1 MVNQHGGNITAFAKE
16 ISCQPS
22 EVIDLS
28 SNINFVKPTIHL
40 DFNTLNISAYP
51 NYDALENSIA
61 SLYGMKPSELELFN
75 GATSAIYAL
84 FRNLQTKE
92 VTLYAPLY
100 LEYEKASSLNGYNIT
115 HIERFDDIEK
125 EPKENSLVVFV
136 NPSTPDG
143 CYYEMDKLM
152 ELWMKKGC
160 TILVDESFLDFTPYS
175 SVIPYLKRYEK
186 LYVLKSMTKFY
197 SSAGIRIGALL
208 STEENIKTIKAKE
221 PLWKISEF
229 DSHYLQEAL
238 KDKAFASKSREI
250 NEENR
255 AYLREILK
263 GSSYISKI
271 YHSNANFILCKLD
284 KIDAFNFQKQL
295 NSHKIMV
302 RNCANFQG
310 LDKSFVR
317 IAVKE
322 KFLLNKLEKAL
333 KKIEIT

>member
-1 MVNQHGGNITAFAKE
+1 MQKHGGNITAFAKE
-16 ISCQPS
+16 IGCQLS
-22 EVIDLS
+22 EVLDLS

-40 DFNTLNISAYP
+40 DFNSLNISAYP

-61 SLYGMKPSELELFN
+61 SLYDVKPSELELFN

-84 FRNLQTKE
+84 FRNLQTRE

-115 HIERFDDIEK
+115 HIDRFDDLGK

-136 NPSTPDG
+136 NPSTPEG
-143 CYYEMDKLM
+143 CYYEREKLM
-152 ELWMKKGC
+152 ELWIKKRC
-160 TILVDESFLDFTPYS
+160 TILVDESFLDFTTYS
-175 SVIPYLKRYEK
+175 SVIPYLKHYNK
-186 LYVLKSMTKFY
+186 LYILKSMTKFY

-208 STEENIKTIKAKE
+208 STKENIKSIKAKE

-238 KDKAFASKSREI
+238 KDKTFASKSREI

-263 GSSYISKI
+263 NSSYIAKA
-271 YHSNANFILCKLD
+271 YHSDANFVLCKLD
-284 KIDAFNFQKQL
+284 KIDAFTFQKHL
-295 NSHKIMV
+295 NTYKIMV
-302 RNCANFQG
+302 RNCANFYG

-333 KKIEIT
+333 RKIEIT